1 MNKLKHCIVSECP
14 TVKAVLDDKEF
25 TEVVFPRLEHLNLHY
40 LWNLEYICNDLLPE
54 GSFAMLRILYVD
66 ACPKLKYV
74 LKSSMLR
81 FFSNLED
88 LIVDDC
94 TAIEKII
101 LDDDMTTE
109 LSHMSDSSFKRL
121 TLRYLPALET
131 IREGVWPSFEYI
143 SVCNCPNFKKINL
156 DSKSKHAVKGIKGEK
171 DWWDSL
177 EWKEPS
183 LSIHFKDLFT
193 LVSEDDI

>member
-1 MNKLKHCIVSECP
+1 MRFVNGEKIPDAIVKLLVYCSAFYLDHHLDVISISKFGIANMNKLKHCIVSECP

-121 TLRYLPALET
+121 TLSYLPALET
-131 IREGVWPSFEYI
+131 I
-143 SVCNCPNFKKINL
+143 
-156 DSKSKHAVKGIKGEK
+156 
-171 DWWDSL
+171 
-177 EWKEPS
+177 
-183 LSIHFKDLFT
+183 
-193 LVSEDDI
+193 